1 MNKIVLEDCKKEKK
15 NLSVAWIDYKKAF
28 DSMPHTWIIKCME
41 IFKLSPTLIQFIRV
55 SMEQWKTVMILNAPN
70 PITTNAIKIN
80 SGIFLG
86 DSFSPLI
93 FCLALAP
100 LSFILNKTKKCY
112 TLCGEKINHLFYMDD
127 LMLYA
132 QNNDGLNE
140 LIHKVK
146 QFSDGI
152 KMEFGL
158 DKFVRG
164 LLQRLSRIQLNDDA
178 IIRDLGN
185 EEVYKYLG
193 MDESDGNST
202 L

>member
-1 MNKIVLEDCKKEKK
+1 
-15 NLSVAWIDYKKAF
+15 
-28 DSMPHTWIIKCME
+28 ME
-41 IFKLSPTLIQFIRV
+41 ICKLSPMLIKFIRL
-55 SMEQWKTVMILNAPN
+55 SMEQWKAVMILNAPN

-80 SGIFLG
+80 SGIFQG

-112 TLCGEKINHLFYMDD
+112 TLYSDKINHLFYMDD
-127 LMLYA
+127 LKLYS

-146 QFSDGI
+146 QFSDDI

-158 DKFVRG
+158 DKCAKASFVRG
-164 LLQRLSRIQLNDDA
+164 LLQSSSRIQL
-178 IIRDLGN
+178 IMIP
-185 EEVYKYLG
+185 
-193 MDESDGNST
+193 
-202 L
+202 